1 VGWKGL
7 EIYEV
12 PIVPL
17 IIGVVELLKSLG
29 VPNKFSAL
37 AAVLMGLL
45 IGVFFLYPTNIPEG
59 IITGLSL
66 GLAASG
72 LYSATKNTVEG
83 VKNMRISK
91 NK

>member
-1 VGWKGL
+1 MEV
-7 EIYEV
+7 YEV

-17 IIGVVELLKSLG
+17 IIGLVELLKSLG
-29 VPNKFSAL
+29 LPNKFSAL
-37 AAVLMGLL
+37 ASVLLGVL

-59 IITGLSL
+59 VITGLSL

-83 VKNMRISK
+83 VKNMRISG

>member
-1 VGWKGL
+1 M

-29 VPNKFSAL
+29 LPNKFSAL
-37 AAVLMGLL
+37 AAAVL
-45 IGVFFLYPTNIPEG
+45 GVLAGIFFLYPQDIPKG
-59 IITGLSL
+59 IIIGLSL

-72 LYSATKNTVEG
+72 LYSTTKNTVEG
-83 VKNMRISK
+83 VKNMRMSE